1 MARPTHSRALSVWAN
16 GERVGVWRLP
26 ARGLTEFAYDAAWIG
41 SPAGRSLSLSLPF
54 APGNMAHK
62 GPRVAL

>member
-16 GERVGVWRLP
+16 GERIGVWRLP
-26 ARGLTEFAYDAAWIG
+26 ARGPTEFAYDAAWIG
-41 SPAGRSLSLSLPF
+41 SPAGWPLSLSLHF